1 MSTQRDDY
9 DRSSGYN
16 MRGAHGRVIDAIG
29 RAIVGGRYEP
39 GSLLPKEAELME
51 EYGVSRTSLREA
63 TKVLA
68 AKGLI
73 EIRQK
78 VGTRVR
84 PEGLWNAFDSD
95 VLTWSSEEG
104 KGEAIIRDLVELRE
118 ILEPSAA
125 RLAAARAS
133 KADLERIAKA
143 HLSMAENVRDP
154 ARYAESDVEFH
165 MAVFAASHNV
175 LLQRF
180 GYFVADFLH
189 LSFDLQQKALL
200 EREQVL
206 DFSKDVER
214 HRLVYE
220 SVNRAAQGTAGEA
233 MLEVILDGKR
243 NLSYAVELDSKQNV
257 SEKSY

>member
-1 MSTQRDDY
+1 VSTQKDDY

-16 MRGAHGRVIDAIG
+16 MRGAQGRVIDALG

-39 GSLLPKEAELME
+39 GTLLPKEAELME
-51 EYGVSRTSLREA
+51 KLGVSRTSLREA

-84 PEGLWNAFDSD
+84 PASLWNAFDSD
-95 VLTWSSEEG
+95 LLTWSSEEG
-104 KGEAIIRDLVELRE
+104 KGEAMIRDLVELRE

-125 RLAAARAS
+125 RLAASRAS
-133 KADLERIAKA
+133 KTDLERIDRA
-143 HLSMAENVRDP
+143 HQAMADNVRDP
-154 ARYAESDVEFH
+154 ERYAECDVEFH

-189 LSFDLQQKALL
+189 LSFELQQRALL
-200 EREQVL
+200 EREHVP

-220 SVNRAAQGTAGEA
+220 SVNRAAPGTAGEA

-243 NLSYAVELDSKQNV
+243 NLSYAVELISDQNTP
-257 SEKSY
+257 